1 MSKKKSASVLLT
13 LTLLRMESAT
23 KTPADHFSLKNNAGN
38 YLLSHRVAPKVPS
51 ALEGLTTV
59 FGMGTGV
66 TLPVS
71 SPTKFVSTQFTTAL
85 AGVKLPVR
93 ANPEER
99 QPRRDEGSHHGIA
112 QFFKRTN

>member
-1 MSKKKSASVLLT
+1 MAQKITAATRLAKKEGPSLVDP
-13 LTLLRMESAT
+13 
-23 KTPADHFSLKNNAGN
+23 TPLILVTMPGN

-71 SPTKFVSTQFTTAL
+71 SPSSLDAVDAGRHVLRRTTPAIFLKNEYIFALQQFHR
-85 AGVKLPVR
+85 VK
-93 ANPEER
+93 
-99 QPRRDEGSHHGIA
+99 
-112 QFFKRTN
+112 T